1 MNRSHKTLKCHAKGM
16 EKAQNKLIKVEV
28 NKNAYLQQSKEK

>member
-1 MNRSHKTLKCHAKGM
+1 MHRSHKTLKCQARGM

-28 NKNAYLQQSKEK
+28 KKNAYLQQSKEK